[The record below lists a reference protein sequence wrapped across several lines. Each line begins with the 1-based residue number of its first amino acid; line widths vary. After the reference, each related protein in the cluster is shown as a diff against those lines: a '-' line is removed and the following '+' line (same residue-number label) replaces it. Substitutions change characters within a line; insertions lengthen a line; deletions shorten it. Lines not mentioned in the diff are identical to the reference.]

1 MAVECW
7 HALDILTE
15 GVKFMETIPF
25 NEAKFKQIADGYTAE
40 YVNYM
45 PRGKNGLRCWE
56 IKASAQD
63 GTCEIVVLRDYGY
76 KIDGEVIAINS
87 FTDRAGRNKEICR
100 LYNEKNVSQVF
111 LANLFNMSQPSVSLI
126 VNKK

>member
-1 MAVECW
+1 MDV
-7 HALDILTE
+7 LTE

-25 NEAKFKQIADGYTAE
+25 NEAKFKQIADGYMAE

-87 FTDRAGRNKEICR
+87 FSDRAGRNEEICR